1 MLRHNGG
8 ERAKAGF
15 YWNPT
20 RWEIIP
26 AKKGDTLPGGEET
39 GYYKIPFILVLL
51 LGPLMGA
58 LYVGFLPL
66 IGFGLFF
73 GFVGRKLFHV
83 LGKAAGTVV
92 EKLTTLR
99 EDEG

>member
-1 MLRHNGG
+1 MFRHNGG
-8 ERAKAGF
+8 NRVKPGF
-15 YWNPT
+15 YWNPN

-26 AKKGDTLPGGEET
+26 AKKGDTLPGDEET

-51 LGPLMGA
+51 LGPLMGG

-73 GFVGRKLFHV
+73 GLIGRKLFHL
-83 LGKAAGTVV
+83 LGKAMGTAI
-92 EKLTTLR
+92 EKLAALR

>member
-1 MLRHNGG
+1 MFRYNGG
-8 ERAKAGF
+8 ERVKPGF

-26 AKKGDTLPGGEET
+26 AKKGDILAGGKEIA
-39 GYYKIPFILVLL
+39 YYKIPFILVLL

-73 GFVGRKLFHV
+73 GFVGRKLFHF
-83 LGKAAGTVV
+83 LGTLV
-92 EKLTTLR
+92 EKLTALR